1 MGWGNYLRK
10 AFMLWLLKFF
20 ILVPVEA
27 QAVSRDEYKTA
38 RLTSSANLLHQVS
51 AGHGD
56 LLTGA
61 KIL

>member
-10 AFMLWLLKFF
+10 GFMLWVLKFF
-20 ILVPVEA
+20 ILVPVPA
-27 QAVSRDEYKTA
+27 QAIACEGHKAA
-38 RLTSSANLLHQVS
+38 RLTTSANLLHQVS

-61 KIL
+61 KIF

>member
-1 MGWGNYLRK
+1 
-10 AFMLWLLKFF
+10 MLWLLKFF

-27 QAVSRDEYKTA
+27 QAISRDEYKAVHLTA
-38 RLTSSANLLHQVS
+38 STNLLHQVS

-61 KIL
+61 KIF